1 MARITC
7 NFYSYS
13 VGYPIDIQIILP
25 SLSPCDGDV
34 MPELTHKI
42 TEKYPVI
49 YFLHGHGND
58 YLCWSRFTSIERYVE
73 ERRIAAVFCSVGNK
87 AYMNAEYGENWFDL
101 VEKELPEFVETN
113 FPISDKKEDRYV
125 AGLSMGGYGALV
137 HGLKHPERFTAIGAF
152 SPAVVMPQMAEENGG
167 IALGHTIPPMIKAE
181 DLVDDLLVKKAELP
195 KIFLCIGHN
204 DFLYESVEAF
214 HQKLVNDGVEHRYD
228 SVPGYEHEWAFWDL
242 ELPMFLDWIPRNDA
256 YAKMDRRK
264 M

>member
-1 MARITC
+1 MVQSKQVTK
-7 NFYSYS
+7 
-13 VGYPIDIQIILP
+13 QIANI
-25 SLSPCDGDV
+25 
-34 MPELTHKI
+34 
-42 TEKYPVI
+42 
-49 YFLHGHGND
+49 
-58 YLCWSRFTSIERYVE
+58 RFAHAFEQIKTRTTRE
-73 ERRIAAVFCSVGNK
+73 ERIYYGTYYLQLLLLFGRISDRHPDHPAEPQSVRRRCN
-87 AYMNAEYGENWFDL
+87 ENWFDL

-181 DLVDDLLVKKAELP
+181 DLVDDLLAKKAEFP

-214 HQKLVNDGVEHRYD
+214 HQKLVKDGVEHRYD